1 MNSTNNGA
9 VATGFNVALEEYRR
23 KRKFSQ
29 TPEPAPSPASAPA
42 SNRFYIQRHSARRLH
57 YDLRLEMEGVL
68 RSWAVPKGPTLDPAE
83 KRLAVLVEDHPLEYG
98 EFEGTIPAGNY
109 GAGEVTLWDRGTYEW
124 LTKKPPAEQWQRGD
138 LKFRL
143 HGHKLMG
150 EFALVRM
157 KPRPHTRDQGN
168 EWLLLKKKD
177 FAAAPGWEAEEHPG
191 SVAAAAPDLA
201 TLAGALPAPM
211 PRDASPML
219 ATAARALPEG
229 AEWVYEVKW
238 DGYRTLC
245 FLHDGKVRLRS
256 RRGIALEKKFPELA
270 GLAAH
275 VAAKQAI
282 LDGEIVAFDEQGR
295 PSFGA
300 LQRRMGFSDAPA
312 PASGIALF
320 AFDLLYL
327 DGYDLRAVTLL
338 ERKRLL
344 HGILRPNA
352 VVRYSEHFTG
362 NGRELLEAARR
373 QGLEGIMAKRALS
386 PYEEDRRSHAWLK
399 VKFVQ
404 EQDFVICGWTTGE
417 RSGLG
422 ALVLGLYEGG
432 KLAWVGNVGTGFTE
446 KLAGDLRCTLQPLA
460 LATPHFAP
468 LPAELRE
475 AHWVKPQ
482 LVCSVKFSSWTHEA
496 RLRAPVFLR
505 LRPDLAAQ
513 DCVREAAAD
522 HEARTPSS
530 AERESQPDVS
540 RAALL
545 PPKRNEVV
553 VSFDD
558 DGARSLAPL
567 GISAAGSRSAPPSL
581 TPARRLKFTNLGK
594 VFYPREGYT
603 KRDVIN
609 FYAAVAPLLL
619 PHLKDRPL
627 SLKRYPNG
635 IAGDYFF
642 QKNTPESFPAWLRTE
657 AIETEPGKTTRFVL
671 ADDEASLLYLANLGC
686 IDQNPWM
693 SRVGS
698 LGCPDFVLLDLDP
711 NVCGFDRIVEAA
723 QLVRRKLERMGLA
736 GYPKTTGG
744 DGMHIYVPLTPHYTY
759 EQARTFA
766 EILARLVAHERP
778 DLFTTPRAVAKRE
791 MGKVYFDYLQIS
803 EGKTISAPYVLRAH
817 PGAPVATPLAWP
829 EVARGLTPA
838 QFHIA
843 NVLDRFARVGD
854 LFAPVLTQPQALEPA
869 LAKLEEMVRSAGKG
883 R

>member
-1 MNSTNNGA
+1 M
-9 VATGFNVALEEYRR
+9 ALEEYRR

-29 TPEPAPSPASAPA
+29 TPEPAPSPAPAPA
-42 SNRFYIQRHSARRLH
+42 HNRFYIQRHSARRLH
-57 YDLRLEMEGVL
+57 YDLRLEMDGVL
-68 RSWAVPKGPTLDPAE
+68 RSWAVPKGPTLDPSE

-124 LTKKPPAEQWQRGD
+124 LTEKPPAEQWQRGD

-143 HGHKLMG
+143 HGQKLMG

-177 FAAAPGWEAEEHPG
+177 FAASPGWDAEQHPG
-191 SVAAAAPDLA
+191 SVASAAPNLA

-229 AEWVYEVKW
+229 AEWIYEVKW

-245 FLHDGKVRLRS
+245 FLDDGKVRLRS

-300 LQRRMGFSDAPA
+300 LQRRMGFSDAPV

-338 ERKRLL
+338 DRKLLL
-344 HGILRPNA
+344 HAILRPHG

-362 NGRELLEAARR
+362 NARELLEAARQ

-386 PYEEDRRSHAWLK
+386 PYEEDRRSQAWLK

-404 EQDFVICGWTTGE
+404 EQDFVICGWTAGE

-422 ALVLGLYEGG
+422 ALVLGLSENG
-432 KLAWVGNVGTGFTE
+432 KLVWVGNVGTGFTE
-446 KLAGDLRCTLQPLA
+446 KMVGDLRRTLKPLA
-460 LATPHFAP
+460 VETPHFAP
-468 LPAELRE
+468 LPAELRD

-505 LRPDLAAQ
+505 LRPDLDPK
-513 DCVREAAAD
+513 DCVREAAATAD
-522 HEARTPSS
+522 VARTPLP
-530 AERESQPDVS
+530 ASQPS
-540 RAALL
+540 
-545 PPKRNEVV
+545 
-553 VSFDD
+553 
-558 DGARSLAPL
+558 APL
-567 GISAAGSRSAPPSL
+567 LAAKPNEIITTVAG
-581 TPARRLKFTNLGK
+581 RRLKFTNLGK

-635 IAGDYFF
+635 IEGDYFF
-642 QKNTPESFPAWLRTE
+642 QKNTPETFPAWLRTE
-657 AIETEPGKTTRFVL
+657 PVETEPGKTTRFVL

-698 LGCPDFVLLDLDP
+698 LACPDFVLLDLDP
-711 NVCGFDRIVEAA
+711 NVCAFDRIVEAA
-723 QLVRRKLERMGLA
+723 QLVRRKLELLGLA

-744 DGMHIYVPLTPHYTY
+744 DGMHIYVPLAPRYTY
-759 EQARTFA
+759 EQARTLA

-778 DLFTTPRAVAKRE
+778 DLFTTPRTVAKRE
-791 MGKVYFDYLQIS
+791 KGKVYFDYLQIS

-854 LFAPVLTQPQALEPA
+854 IFQPVLTQPQALEPA
-869 LAKLEEMVRSAGKG
+869 LAKLEAMVRTAGK